1 MGTQGCL
8 SAHGAEQALERTLSA
23 HGAERNAWTPGPER
37 ALERTASAPG
47 TERENEASSQNEASV
62 MAVSVP

>member
-23 HGAERNAWTPGPER
+23 HGAERNAWTPGPEW
-37 ALERTASAPG
+37 AL
-47 TERENEASSQNEASV
+47 
-62 MAVSVP
+62 